1 MIAACKSEKR
11 NRIVLWVKNL
21 LPTKRQ
27 RMCSLSCL
35 ESTERRI
42 RLWSNITC
50 VTYFLLIGLV
60 TYRLY
65 SFVMV
70 SESRSPIL
78 LSIYTLPFVF
88 VYCLVEI
95 KLNVGC
101 IFWTSSTELHNKLI
115 TQLIRWLIMVHDFVY
130 LCLISVSV
138 IFCYSSF
145 CWNYCNL
152 VSV

>member
-1 MIAACKSEKR
+1 
-11 NRIVLWVKNL
+11 
-21 LPTKRQ
+21 
-27 RMCSLSCL
+27 MCSLSCL

-138 IFCYSSF
+138 NFCYSSF
-145 CWNYCNL
+145 LLKLLQSNFSIIYMKSYGRRIVNWESYL
-152 VSV
+152 QKP

>member
-1 MIAACKSEKR
+1 
-11 NRIVLWVKNL
+11 
-21 LPTKRQ
+21 
-27 RMCSLSCL
+27 MCSLSYL
-35 ESTERRI
+35 KSTERRI

-78 LSIYTLPFVF
+78 LSIYRLPFVF

-138 IFCYSSF
+138 NFCYSSF
-145 CWNYCNL
+145 LLKLLQSNFSIIYMKSYGRRIVNWESYL
-152 VSV
+152 QKP

>member
-1 MIAACKSEKR
+1 
-11 NRIVLWVKNL
+11 
-21 LPTKRQ
+21 
-27 RMCSLSCL
+27 MCSLSCL

-138 IFCYSSF
+138 NFCYSSF
-145 CWNYCNL
+145 LLKILQSNFSIIYMKSYGRRIVNWESYL
-152 VSV
+152 QKP